1 MSAQFILM
9 TYNVH
14 SCVGRDGIASPQRIA
29 EVIAAYGPDIV
40 AVQELDIG
48 LARSGSID
56 QAEAIAGSLNM
67 DSHFHPSFQI
77 KEGRYGNAVMSRH
90 PSRLV
95 RAGVLPTVSGRRPP
109 EKRGI
114 LWTEIM
120 IGNRAVQV
128 VNTHLGLIGRER
140 LSQVNDILG
149 PGWIGNEGCKP
160 PILLC
165 GDFNASSYSP
175 VYKKIS
181 QRLRDAHCSINGGR
195 PGCTWP
201 SIFPFRRIDHVFV
214 SSDIKIIST
223 LIPKTAMTRSAS
235 DHLPLIVEMQ
245 LDGE

>member
-1 MSAQFILM
+1 M

-14 SCVGRDGIASPQRIA
+14 SCVGRDGMASPQRIA

-40 AVQELDIG
+40 AVQELDIE

-56 QAEAIAGSLNM
+56 QAEAIAKILNM
-67 DSHFHPSFQI
+67 NFHFHPSFHI
-77 KEGRYGNAVMSRH
+77 NKGKYGNAVMSRH

-95 RAGVLPTVSGRRPP
+95 RAGALPTVSRSRLP

-120 IGNRAVQV
+120 IEKRAVQV

-149 PGWIGNEGCKP
+149 PEWTGNEGCKP
-160 PILLC
+160 PIVLC

-175 VYKKIS
+175 VYRKIS
-181 QRLRDAHCSINGGR
+181 QRLRDVHCGFNGGR

-223 LIPKTAMTRSAS
+223 LIPKTAMTKSAS

-245 LDGE
+245 LQGE